1 MPRNSKFYRI
11 VVQETQNFGDIMAK
25 LILEDIKTT
34 LGLLPDNLGFDLEL
48 LIFVN
53 SSKVNLVQLG
63 VTEMEIIID
72 ETTEWPA
79 FTNSLVGDLTKHYI
93 NLKARQT
100 FDPIASET
108 IAKTINGAVTELEG
122 RLLHELE
129 ETP

>member
-1 MPRNSKFYRI
+1 
-11 VVQETQNFGDIMAK
+11 MAQT
-25 LILEDIKTT
+25 ILEDIKTT
-34 LGLLPDNLGFDLEL
+34 LGLLPDNLGFNLEL

-63 VTEMEIIID
+63 VTEMEIDITED
-72 ETTEWPA
+72 TEWPV
-79 FTNSLVGDLTKHYI
+79 FVNSLVGDLAKHYI

-108 IAKTINGAVTELEG
+108 IAKTVSGAVTELEG

-129 ETP
+129 ETS